1 MNLEI
6 QIQLQRNL
14 DDPNGPAPG
23 ERVVLAVSGGV
34 DSMVMLHAIA
44 ALIREDRLRLRLAA
58 AHLNHGLRGNDAGAD
73 QALVERSCRDLG
85 IPLHVGRARI
95 DPVGSLETRARAAR
109 RRFLIE
115 AAHRFDSGYV
125 LLAHHADDQAETV
138 LDRVL
143 SGAGPD
149 GLRGMRRR
157 HCLPASDGRTVTI
170 LRPLLGIT
178 RAEIERFAR
187 RHAIPFRRD
196 ATNEDVRHR
205 RNRLRHLVMPHLREH
220 GNPNL
225 SRALVRLASV
235 MEETADAIEVTARTV
250 ASRLTM
256 PVPRPHAWL
265 LDREPE
271 GLVGLDRRAFKR
283 LPQPLRA
290 SVLRA
295 VLGDVEPAR
304 PPLPGHG
311 ALTDL
316 IHRLVNAGGHA
327 HPWRI
332 RRRLHAVMDAELAI
346 FCREPLA
353 IREDRLPELPAR
365 PGTSFTL
372 PGAGLSVRSRR
383 IAAPA
388 ENGAGMYGP
397 RLHLDAERLEPRLV
411 VRAPRTD
418 EPFLGPGA
426 GSAVPVLRYLKKR
439 GIPALRRR
447 LALVLAG
454 AESNRIHAVLGV
466 AVSATAR
473 VTSSTRDVWVYDYEV
488 D

>member
-6 QIQLQRNL
+6 HLQRIL
-14 DDPNGPAPG
+14 DEPDGPAPG

-44 ALIREDRLRLRLAA
+44 ALNREDRLRLRLAA
-58 AHLNHGLRGNDAGAD
+58 AHLNHGLRGADADAD
-73 QALVERSCRDLG
+73 QALVEASCRGLG
-85 IPLHVGRARI
+85 IPIHVGRARI

-115 AAHRFDSGYV
+115 AANRFDSGYV

-149 GLRGMRRR
+149 GLRGMRRQ
-157 HCLPASDGRTVTI
+157 HGLPTSGGRTLTV
-170 LRPLLGIT
+170 LRPLLGVT
-178 RAEIERFAR
+178 RAEIERYAR
-187 RHAIPFRRD
+187 RHEVPFRRD

-205 RNRLRHLVMPHLREH
+205 RNRLRHVVVPHLREH
-220 GNPNL
+220 VNPNL
-225 SRALVRLASV
+225 SRALLRLASV
-235 MEETADAIEVTARTV
+235 MEETADALEETARTV
-250 ASRLTM
+250 ASRLAV

-271 GLVGLDRRAFKR
+271 GLAGLDRRAFR
-283 LPQPLRA
+283 ALPPSLRA
-290 SVLRA
+290 AVLRT
-295 VLGDVEPAR
+295 VLRELDPAR

-346 FCREPLA
+346 FGREPLTL
-353 IREDRLPELPAR
+353 RQDRLPEVPAQ
-365 PGTSFTL
+365 PGTSLTV

-383 IAAPA
+383 MAAPGA
-388 ENGAGMYGP
+388 NGAGLYGC
-397 RLHLDAERLEPRLV
+397 RLHLDGERLEPRLV
-411 VRAPRTD
+411 IRAPQSD

-426 GSAVPVLRYLKKR
+426 GSAVPVGRFLKKR

-454 AESNRIHAVLGV
+454 ADSHRIHAVLGV

-473 VTSSTRDVWVYDYEV
+473 VTPSTRHAWVYEV